1 MPAPAPPGPG
11 EIVVRPEVVGIC
23 GSDLHLVE
31 GHLEHVGVRMPVIQ
45 GHEIAATVDAV
56 GEGVQRLAPG
66 DRVAVF
72 PLSWCGECSPC
83 RAGRGNVCDRFQIIG
98 VHADGGLQERL
109 RLPAEKAYP
118 IAAAL
123 PVAALAEP
131 VSIAVRSVNRGR
143 VVAGE
148 RAVVLGAGPIGQA
161 ITVAARDRGLDVLA
175 IDPLASR
182 LALSRALGAET
193 LAWSDAPDVVDAA
206 RDWSGGEGPPV
217 VFDATGA
224 ADAIRA
230 AVDMAASAARVVIV
244 GMSGA
249 EVALR
254 VGSFTEKELDV
265 LGVSCCD
272 ADEFAEAVALVER
285 RAAALARMITHE
297 FPLERAGDALA
308 FAIENPSEV
317 MKVVIT
323 GF

>member
-1 MPAPAPPGPG
+1 V
-11 EIVVRPEVVGIC
+11 VVRPEVVGIC
-23 GSDLHLVE
+23 GSDLHLIA
-31 GHLEHVGVRMPVIQ
+31 GHLEHVGVRMPVVQ

-56 GEGVQRLAPG
+56 GDGVRRVAPG

-72 PLSWCGECSPC
+72 PLSWCGECHPC
-83 RAGRGNVCDRFQIIG
+83 RAGRGTVCDRFQIIG

-109 RLPAEKAYP
+109 RLPAEKVYP
-118 IAAAL
+118 IAAEL

-131 VSIAVRSVNRGR
+131 VSVAVRAINRGR
-143 VVAGE
+143 VEAGE

-161 ITVAARDRGLDVLA
+161 ITVALRDRGLDVLA
-175 IDPLASR
+175 IDPLEQR
-182 LALSRALGAET
+182 LELSRALGAET
-193 LAWSDAPDVVDAA
+193 LAWTDPFTVVGAA

-224 ADAIRA
+224 AEAIRA
-230 AVDMAASAARVVIV
+230 GVDMAASAGRVVIV

-249 EVALR
+249 EVPLR

-265 LGVSCCD
+265 LGTSCCD
-272 ADEFAEAVALVER
+272 ADEFGEAVALVER
-285 RAAALARMITHE
+285 SVGALERLITHE
-297 FPLERAGDALA
+297 FSLDRAGDALA

-317 MKVVIT
+317 MKVVVT

>member
-1 MPAPAPPGPG
+1 VPEPDAPGPG
-11 EIVVRPEVVGIC
+11 EVVVRPEVVGIC
-23 GSDLHLVE
+23 GSDLHLIE

-45 GHEIAATVDAV
+45 GHEIAGVVAAV
-56 GEGVQRLAPG
+56 GDGVEHVAPG
-66 DRVAVF
+66 DRVAVL
-72 PLSWCGECSPC
+72 PLSWCGECYPC
-83 RAGRGNVCDRFQIIG
+83 RVGRGNVCDRFQIIG
-98 VHADGGLQERL
+98 VHADGGLQEQL
-109 RLPAEKAYP
+109 RIPAEKAYP
-118 IAAAL
+118 IAAEP

-143 VVAGE
+143 VQAGE

-175 IDPLASR
+175 VDPLESR
-182 LALSRALGAET
+182 LELSRALGADT
-193 LAWSDAPDVVDAA
+193 LAWSGADAVADAA
-206 RDWSGGEGPPV
+206 REWSGGEGPPL

-224 ADAIRA
+224 AEAIRA

-249 EVALR
+249 EVPVR

-272 ADEFAEAVALVER
+272 ADEFGEAVALVER
-285 RAAALARMITHE
+285 SAPALEQLITHE
-297 FPLERAGDALA
+297 FPLDRAGDALA

-317 MKVVIT
+317 MKVVIR